1 MSRQIDQYTSSELK
15 NMLPFILAADG
26 AAAGVSLAV
35 GFIFGFDWRLFTGL
49 AVGNLLMAANF
60 ILIGYTVSRT
70 VKCRD
75 FRRGRRM
82 GTISYFLRYAGIF
95 AVLALLL
102 SFKLISLVTAV
113 LPLFYPKIYYT
124 FIYMLTRGKDDG

>member
-1 MSRQIDQYTSSELK
+1 MSRRIDQYTSAELK
-15 NMLPFILAADG
+15 YMLPFILAANG
-26 AAAGVSLAV
+26 AVAAACLVV
-35 GFIFGFDWRLFTGL
+35 GFISGFDWRVFSGL

-60 ILIGYTVSRT
+60 ILIGHTVSRT

-75 FRRGRRM
+75 FRRARRI
-82 GTISYFLRYAGIF
+82 GTISYFLRYTGIF

-102 SFKLISLVTAV
+102 SFKLISVVTAV

-124 FIYMLTRGKDDG
+124 FIYTLTRGKDDG